1 MKKIFLAMLFTAAA
15 LFVVMPKLSWA
26 ADTAATF
33 KAKCAMCHGADG
45 KAETTIGK
53 KMNIPSFASDK
64 VKKMS
69 DAEVEDF
76 IANGGKE
83 KKAAHAYATKGVDA
97 KAMVG
102 HVRSLGK

>member
-1 MKKIFLAMLFTAAA
+1 MKKVLLAMLLTAAV
-15 LFVVMPKLSWA
+15 LFLVAPKLSWA
-26 ADTAATF
+26 EDAAATF

-45 KAETTIGK
+45 KAETAIGK
-53 KMNIPSFASDK
+53 KMNIPSFASDR
-64 VKKMS
+64 VKKAS
-69 DAEVEDF
+69 DAEIEDF

-83 KKAAHAYATKGVDA
+83 KKASHAFASKGVDA